1 MNRTGIACAVGVT
14 LVLGACRQE
23 RDEEAGAVGDTARRD
38 TTVETRATGQGMADQ
53 MHSHMVVM
61 EGASPDSAKAM
72 LSMHRQMTANML
84 SEFTRQMR
92 EMNMTGDA
100 AWTATAD
107 SIRADLTRMPDLSA
121 PELKAMMPAH
131 HARIMR
137 LMEMHDAMMKNM
149 KM

>member
-1 MNRTGIACAVGVT
+1 MNRLGIACVVGVV

-38 TTVETRATGQGMADQ
+38 TTGGMRGMAGGMMDQ
-53 MHSHMVVM
+53 MHSHMAVM
-61 EGASPDSAKAM
+61 ESASADSAKAM

-92 EMNMTGDA
+92 QMNMTGDA

-121 PELKAMMPAH
+121 QELKAMMPAH
-131 HARIMR
+131 HGRIMR
-137 LMEMHDAMMKNM
+137 LMEMHEVMMKNM